1 MFLVIFISES
11 FSVVVRVDKV
21 EVNVRVAAS
30 RLHVRPDDIFLGVTK
45 IKSTWTQLQFT
56 WTWTWTWT
64 RCDKNKIN
72 LDSTHLGFAE
82 ESESPTHETLHVLQ
96 HSSVHNLRMK
106 VTENLSFFQNNVF
119 IKSIQ
124 ISFTSLPNNNNNNN
138 SNNNNRFRYH
148 SPLCPP
154 GTGGSSS
161 SPLEADVESSSE
173 PAEMIKNVLYKELS
187 FSHLCSV
194 TI

>member
-30 RLHVRPDDIFLGVTK
+30 RLHVRPDDIFLGGKK
-45 IKSTWTQLQFT
+45 INS
-56 WTWTWTWT
+56 TWTWTWT
-64 RCDKNKIN
+64 RCDKNKIH

-138 SNNNNRFRYH
+138 RFRYH